1 MSFLCKV
8 MKSVISKGLFTQFKM
23 ENSSASRK
31 EAVSIPLSWS
41 LLSLVL
47 GIVTFL
53 GNLLTITVFWK
64 RRVSLKR
71 TTYLLINLAVA
82 DLMVGVAVIFI
93 MIATLFK
100 TSDLGRVLI
109 SFLAVDIPLNA
120 SIFSLAVTA
129 LERLFAVVRPLRH
142 RTTKTRYYF
151 YAVAVVW
158 LASAFIFLL
167 VVLNVPLDLLGAE
180 VWYAVIGF
188 HSASLVL
195 ICISYLVMWRVIS
208 KRPQQ
213 FQPRE
218 QNKKLA
224 KTLFIVTAVSL
235 VTWLPFE
242 VFATIVLIDEDLIH
256 RSLLNFA
263 WSATI
268 LNSLLNPLVYAL
280 RMPEFR
286 REVKL
291 LFGRRNFHN
300 FEENIPMTNLRGTVS
315 LQSAECLAVVS
326 SIHLQI
332 SYPTLDVQ
340 RDGCEETRL

>member
-1 MSFLCKV
+1 
-8 MKSVISKGLFTQFKM
+8 M
-23 ENSSASRK
+23 ENSSASRQ
-31 EAVSIPLSWS
+31 EASFFPLSWY
-41 LLSLVL
+41 LLSLAL

-64 RRVSLKR
+64 RRVTLKR

-82 DLMVGVAVIFI
+82 DLMVGVGFTGFT
-93 MIATLFK
+93 IATLF
-100 TSDLGRVLI
+100 LGEDPKKVTLGTVVI
-109 SFLAVDIPLNA
+109 TIPSNA
-120 SIFSLAVTA
+120 SIFSLATVS

-151 YAVAVVW
+151 HAVAVVW
-158 LASAFIFLL
+158 LATAFIFLL
-167 VVLNVPLDLLGAE
+167 VVLNVPLYLLGAE
-180 VWYAVIGF
+180 VWYAVVGF
-188 HSASLVL
+188 HSASIVL
-195 ICISYLVMWRVIS
+195 ICISYLGMWRVIS

-224 KTLFIVTAVSL
+224 KTLFIVTVVSL
-235 VTWLPFE
+235 GTWLPFE

-256 RSLLNFA
+256 RSLLHFA

-332 SYPTLDVQ
+332 SYPTLDIQ
-340 RDGCEETRL
+340 SHGCEQTRL

>member
-1 MSFLCKV
+1 MSVLCKV
-8 MKSVISKGLFTQFKM
+8 VKSVTSKELFNQFKM

-31 EAVSIPLSWS
+31 EAVSFPLSWS
-41 LLSLVL
+41 LLSLAL

-64 RRVSLKR
+64 RRVTLKR

-82 DLMVGVAVIFI
+82 DLMVGVGITGFAIASMFI
-93 MIATLFK
+93 GGDSKNIWLTIEV
-100 TSDLGRVLI
+100 TT
-109 SFLAVDIPLNA
+109 IPSNA
-120 SIFSLAVTA
+120 SIFSLSIVA

-142 RTTKTRYYF
+142 RTTKTRLYF
-151 YAVAVVW
+151 HAVAMVW
-158 LASAFIFLL
+158 LATAFIFLL
-167 VVLNVPLDLLGAE
+167 VVLNIPLYLLGGE
-180 VWYAVIGF
+180 VWYAMVGF
-188 HSASLVL
+188 HSASIVL
-195 ICISYLVMWRVIS
+195 ICTSYLAMWRVIS

-224 KTLFIVTAVSL
+224 KTLFIVTVVSL

-242 VFATIVLIDEDLIH
+242 VFATIALIDEDLIH
-256 RSLLNFA
+256 RSLLSFS

-291 LFGRRNFHN
+291 LFGKRSFQN
-300 FEENIPMTNLRGTVS
+300 FEENIPMANPGGTVS

-332 SYPTLDVQ
+332 NYPTLDVQ

>member
-1 MSFLCKV
+1 
-8 MKSVISKGLFTQFKM
+8 M
-23 ENSSASRK
+23 ENSTVSRR
-31 EAVSIPLSWS
+31 EVVSFPLSWS
-41 LLSLVL
+41 LLSLAL

-64 RRVSLKR
+64 RRVTLKR

-82 DLMVGVAVIFI
+82 DLMVGVGFTGFAIVSMFI
-93 MIATLFK
+93 GDDTKEIWFAIDAT
-100 TSDLGRVLI
+100 T
-109 SFLAVDIPLNA
+109 IPANA
-120 SIFSLAVTA
+120 SIFSLSIIA

-142 RTTKTRYYF
+142 RTTKTQYYF

-158 LASAFIFLL
+158 PASTFLFLL
-167 VVLNVPLDLLGAE
+167 MFLNVPLYLLGAE
-180 VWYAVIGF
+180 VWYAVVGF
-188 HSASLVL
+188 HSASIVL
-195 ICISYLVMWRVIS
+195 ICISYLAMWRVIS

-224 KTLFIVTAVSL
+224 KTLFIVTVVSL
-235 VTWLPFE
+235 GTWLPFE

-256 RSLLNFA
+256 RSLLHFA

-280 RMPEFR
+280 RMLEFR

-291 LFGRRNFHN
+291 LFGRRSFHN
-300 FEENIPMTNLRGTVS
+300 LEENIPMGNPGGTVS
-315 LQSAECLAVVS
+315 LQSAQCLAVVS

-340 RDGCEETRL
+340 RDGFEETRL

>member
-1 MSFLCKV
+1 
-8 MKSVISKGLFTQFKM
+8 M
-23 ENSSASRK
+23 ENSSASRQ
-31 EAVSIPLSWS
+31 EASFFPLSWY
-41 LLSLVL
+41 LLSLAL

-64 RRVSLKR
+64 RRVTLKR

-82 DLMVGVAVIFI
+82 DLMVGVGFTGFT
-93 MIATLFK
+93 IATLF
-100 TSDLGRVLI
+100 LGEDPKKVTLGTVVI
-109 SFLAVDIPLNA
+109 TIPSNA
-120 SIFSLAVTA
+120 SIFSLATVS

-151 YAVAVVW
+151 HAVAVVW
-158 LASAFIFLL
+158 LATAFIFLL
-167 VVLNVPLDLLGAE
+167 VVLNVPLYLLGAE
-180 VWYAVIGF
+180 VWYAVVGF
-188 HSASLVL
+188 HSASIVL
-195 ICISYLVMWRVIS
+195 ICISYLGMWRVIS

-332 SYPTLDVQ
+332 SYPTLDIQ
-340 RDGCEETRL
+340 SHGCEQTRL